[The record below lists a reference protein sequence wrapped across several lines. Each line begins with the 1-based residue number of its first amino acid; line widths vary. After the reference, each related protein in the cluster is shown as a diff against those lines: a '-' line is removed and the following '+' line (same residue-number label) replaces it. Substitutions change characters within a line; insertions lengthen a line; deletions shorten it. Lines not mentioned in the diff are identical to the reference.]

1 MMPFRNAPIRKKLLQ
16 LILLING
23 IVLLVACI
31 AFFVY
36 EYYIFRKGTI
46 EKLTT
51 IALITAA
58 NSTAALAFENTEDAA
73 EILHTLNMEP
83 HIVSACIYNTK
94 GNIFSKYAKDST
106 YLNFPANPQPGLYHF
121 RNSFLEG
128 SEPIMLEGKQLG
140 ILYLKSDLGA
150 MYERL
155 RLYTL
160 VVCFVLI
167 ASFLLTYLLV
177 NILKKYIS
185 EPIIA
190 LAQTASIISDKH
202 DFSVR
207 AVKMGNDE
215 IGALTNAFNEMLEQ
229 IQQRDSTLREFN
241 ENLEQKIKDRTAQL
255 ESVNR
260 ELEGFSYSVSHDLRA
275 PLRAIIGYAAIL
287 EEDYADKL
295 DDEARRITAIIKSN
309 TTKMGQL
316 IDDLLAFSRMSR
328 QDMAKARIDMSEVVT
343 EVKDSLAA
351 QFDFNRIHWKI
362 EPLPVV
368 PANANMIRQVWI
380 NLISNAIKYSSKRE
394 VSQVEIGTFP
404 QNGHTV
410 FFVRDNGA
418 GFNQQYA
425 EKLFKVFQRLHSA
438 TEYEGTGIGLALVEK
453 IVSKQGG
460 SVWAEGEEDKGA
472 CFYFSLPT

>member
-1 MMPFRNAPIRKKLLQ
+1 MMLFRNAPIQKKLL
-16 LILLING
+16 LIILLING

-31 AFFVY
+31 AFFGY

-73 EILHTLNMEP
+73 EILATLKTEP
-83 HIVSACIYNTK
+83 HIVSAGIYNTK
-94 GNIFSKYAKDST
+94 GIIFSKYVKDSAT
-106 YLNFPANPQPGLYHF
+106 QEFPANPQPGQYHF
-121 RNSFLEG
+121 QNSYLEG
-128 SEPIMLEGKQLG
+128 SEPIMLEDRQLG
-140 ILYLKSDLGA
+140 TLYLKCDLGA
-150 MYERL
+150 MYERM
-155 RLYTL
+155 RLYTT
-160 VVCFVLI
+160 VVGFVLI
-167 ASFLLTYLLV
+167 ASLLLAYLLV
-177 NILKKYIS
+177 KILKKNIS
-185 EPIIA
+185 APIIA
-190 LAQTASIISDKH
+190 LARTAAIISDKH
-202 DFSVR
+202 DFTVR

-215 IGALTNAFNEMLEQ
+215 IGTLTNAFNEMLEQ
-229 IQQRDSTLREFN
+229 IQQRDATLREFN
-241 ENLEQKIKDRTAQL
+241 ENLEQKIRDRTKQL
-255 ESVNR
+255 ESVNK

-275 PLRAIIGYAAIL
+275 PLRAIIGYSAML

-295 DDEARRITAIIKSN
+295 DDEARRITAVIKSN
-309 TTKMGQL
+309 TAKMGQL

-328 QDMAKARIDMSEVVT
+328 QDMAKATVDMSVVVT
-343 EVKDSLAA
+343 EVREVLAT

-368 PANANMIRQVWI
+368 PANANMIKQVWI

-394 VSQVEIGTFP
+394 IAQVEIGAFS
-404 QNGHTV
+404 QNGNTV

-453 IVSKQGG
+453 IISKQGG

>member
-1 MMPFRNAPIRKKLLQ
+1 MFRNVPIRKKLLRI
-16 LILLING
+16 ILLING

-94 GNIFSKYAKDST
+94 GNIFSKYSKDST
-106 YLNFPANPQPGLYHF
+106 YLNFPANPQPGQYDF
-121 RNSFLEG
+121 GNSFLEG

-155 RLYTL
+155 RLYTV
-160 VVCFVLI
+160 VVCFVLL
-167 ASFLLTYLLV
+167 ASFLLTYILV

-190 LAQTASIISDKH
+190 LAQTAAIISDNH
-202 DFSVR
+202 DFSIR

-215 IGALTNAFNEMLEQ
+215 LGSLTDAFNEMLEQ
-229 IQQRDSTLREFN
+229 IQQRDRTLREFN
-241 ENLEQKIKDRTAQL
+241 ENLEQKIKDRTKQL
-255 ESVNR
+255 ESVNK

-275 PLRAIIGYAAIL
+275 PLRAIIGYSAML

-295 DDEARRITAIIKSN
+295 DDEARRITAVIKNN
-309 TTKMGQL
+309 TAKMGHL

-328 QDMAKARIDMSEVVT
+328 QDMAKARVDMSVVVT
-343 EVKDSLAA
+343 EVRDSLAA
-351 QFDFNRIHWKI
+351 QYDFNRIHWKI
-362 EPLPVV
+362 ESLPVV
-368 PANANMIRQVWI
+368 PANANMIRQVWV

-394 VSQVEIGTFP
+394 ISQVEIGTFP
-404 QNGHTV
+404 KNGHTV

-425 EKLFKVFQRLHSA
+425 EKLFKVFQRLHSS
-438 TEYEGTGIGLALVEK
+438 TEFEGTGIGLALVEK

>member
-1 MMPFRNAPIRKKLLQ
+1 MMLFRNAPIQKKLLRI
-16 LILLING
+16 ILLING

-73 EILHTLNMEP
+73 EILATLKTEP
-83 HIVSACIYNTK
+83 HIVSAGIYNTK
-94 GNIFSKYAKDST
+94 GTIFSKYVKDSAN
-106 YLNFPANPQPGLYHF
+106 LDFPANPQPGQYHF

-140 ILYLKSDLGA
+140 TLYLRSDLGA
-150 MYERL
+150 MYEWM
-155 RLYTL
+155 RLYTT
-160 VVCFVLI
+160 VVGFVLI
-167 ASFLLTYLLV
+167 ASLLLAYLLV
-177 NILKKYIS
+177 KILKKNIS
-185 EPIIA
+185 APIIA
-190 LAQTASIISDKH
+190 LARTAEVISNKH
-202 DFSVR
+202 DFTVR
-207 AVKMGNDE
+207 AVKVGNDE
-215 IGALTNAFNEMLEQ
+215 VGTLTNAFNEMLEQ
-229 IQQRDSTLREFN
+229 IQQRDATLREFN
-241 ENLEQKIKDRTAQL
+241 ENLEQKIRDRTKQL
-255 ESVNR
+255 ESVNK

-275 PLRAIIGYAAIL
+275 PLRAIIGYSAML

-295 DDEARRITAIIKSN
+295 DDEARRITAVIKSN
-309 TTKMGQL
+309 TAKMGQL

-328 QDMAKARIDMSEVVT
+328 QDMAKATVDMSVVVT
-343 EVKDSLAA
+343 EVKEALAA
-351 QFDFNRIHWKI
+351 QFNFNRIHWKI
-362 EPLPVV
+362 EPLPIV
-368 PANANMIRQVWI
+368 PANANMIKQVWI

-394 VSQVEIGTFP
+394 IAQVEIGAFS
-404 QNGHTV
+404 QNGNTV

-453 IVSKQGG
+453 IISKQGG

>member
-1 MMPFRNAPIRKKLLQ
+1 MLFRNAPIQKKLLRI
-16 LILLING
+16 ILLING

-58 NSTAALAFENTEDAA
+58 NSTAALAFDNTEDAA
-73 EILHTLNMEP
+73 EILQTLKTEP
-83 HIVSACIYNTK
+83 HIVAAGIYDSK
-94 GNIFSKYAKDST
+94 GNLFSKYSKDSAN
-106 YLNFPANPQPGLYHF
+106 LNFPVHPQPGLYRF
-121 RNSFLEG
+121 GNSFLEG
-128 SEPIMLEGKQLG
+128 TEPIMLEDRQLG
-140 ILYLKSDLGA
+140 VLYLKSDLNA

-155 RLYTL
+155 RLYTT
-160 VVCFVLI
+160 VVSFVLL

-177 NILKKYIS
+177 KILKKNIS
-185 EPIIA
+185 APIIA
-190 LAQTASIISDKH
+190 LARTAAIISNKH
-202 DFSVR
+202 DFTVR
-207 AVKMGNDE
+207 AVKIGNDE
-215 IGALTNAFNEMLEQ
+215 IGTLTNAFNEMLEQ

-241 ENLEQKIKDRTAQL
+241 ENLEQKVRDRTTQL
-255 ESVNR
+255 ESVNK

-275 PLRAIIGYAAIL
+275 PLRAIIGYSAML

-295 DDEARRITAIIKSN
+295 DDEARRITAVIRNN
-309 TTKMGQL
+309 TVKMGQL

-328 QDMAKARIDMSEVVT
+328 QDMAKARVDMTVVVN
-343 EVKDSLAA
+343 EVKESLAA
-351 QFDFNRIHWKI
+351 QFDFNRIHWEI
-362 EPLPVV
+362 QPLPVV
-368 PANANMIRQVWI
+368 PANANMIKQVWV

-394 VSQVEIGTFP
+394 IAQVNIGTYS
-404 QNGHTV
+404 QNGHMV
-410 FFVRDNGA
+410 FFVKDNGA

-453 IVSKQGG
+453 IISKQGG
-460 SVWAEGEEDKGA
+460 SVWAEGEVDKGA

>member
-1 MMPFRNAPIRKKLLQ
+1 MLFRNAPIRKKLLQ
-16 LILLING
+16 IILLING

-36 EYYIFRKGTI
+36 EYYTFRKGTV

-58 NSTAALAFENTEDAA
+58 NSTAALAFDNTEDAA
-73 EILHTLNMEP
+73 EILSTLKTEP
-83 HIVSACIYNTK
+83 HIVSAGIYDSK
-94 GNIFSKYAKDST
+94 GHLFCKYIKDST
-106 YLNFPANPQPGLYHF
+106 NPGLPANPQPGQYHF
-121 RNSFLEG
+121 RNSYLEG
-128 SEPIMLEGKQLG
+128 TEPIMLEDRQLG
-140 ILYLKSDLGA
+140 TLYLKSDLGA

-155 RLYTL
+155 RLYTI
-160 VVCFVLI
+160 VVSFVLI

-177 NILKKYIS
+177 RILKKSIS

-190 LAQTASIISDKH
+190 LANTAAEISNKH

-215 IGALTNAFNEMLEQ
+215 LGTLTTAFNEMLEQ

-241 ENLEQKIKDRTAQL
+241 ETLEQKVRDRTKQL
-255 ESVNR
+255 ESVNK

-275 PLRAIIGYAAIL
+275 PLRAIIGYAAML

-295 DDEARRITAIIKSN
+295 DDEAKRITTVIRNN
-309 TTKMGQL
+309 TVKMGQL

-328 QDMAKARIDMSEVVT
+328 QDMAKARVDMSVVVN
-343 EVKDSLAA
+343 EVKESLAT
-351 QFDFNRIHWKI
+351 QFDFNRIHWQI
-362 EPLPVV
+362 QPLPVV
-368 PANANMIRQVWI
+368 PANANMIKQVWV

-394 VSQVEIGTFP
+394 IAQVDIGTFP
-404 QNGHTV
+404 QNGHMV
-410 FFVRDNGA
+410 FFVKDNGA

-453 IVSKQGG
+453 IITKQGG
-460 SVWAEGEEDKGA
+460 SVWAEGEVDKGA